1 MRVEI
6 DQISKSY
13 RTPDG
18 DPLPVVDGLSAT
30 IEEGEFVCIIGPSG
44 CGKSTLLGMLGGL
57 HAPDSGA
64 VRFSGQRTAQ
74 GEMTSIVWQDYA
86 LVPWR
91 SIVDNVAIALEMRG
105 VPKRERRAVA
115 LEHLA
120 TMGIEA
126 FAQSRPQ
133 QLSGGMRQRA
143 GIARALASDP
153 EVLLMDEPF
162 AAVDAQ
168 TRTLL
173 QEELLNV
180 WEKHQKTVLFITHGI
195 EEALLL
201 ADRVLVL
208 SGRPTKVV
216 EDLRVP
222 FPRPRGTATTEDPR
236 FAELKTHLWERLR
249 DATLAAEWAEAKEV
263 SA

>member
-6 DQISKSY
+6 DGISKSY
-13 RTPDG
+13 VDSAG
-18 DPLPVVDGLSAT
+18 APLHVVGGLTAS
-30 IEEGEFVCIIGPSG
+30 IEQGEFVCIIGPSG

-57 HAPDSGA
+57 LPPDAGTI
-64 VRFSGQRTAQ
+64 RFSGDRTAT

-86 LVPWR
+86 LIPWR
-91 SIVDNVAIALEMRG
+91 SIIDNVAFGLEVRG
-105 VPKRERRAVA
+105 VGKQERKAIA
-115 LEHLA
+115 QGYLE
-120 TMGIEA
+120 TMGIGA
-126 FAQSRPQ
+126 FANAQPK

-173 QEELLNV
+173 QEELLTV
-180 WEKHQKTVLFITHGI
+180 WENHRKTVIFITHGI

-216 EDLRVP
+216 EDLKVP
-222 FPRPRGTATTEDPR
+222 FARPRTADIAQTPE
-236 FAELKTHLWERLR
+236 FGELKQHLWERLR
-249 DATLAAEWAEAKEV
+249 DATRAAEWAEVEGAN
-263 SA
+263 S

>member
-6 DQISKSY
+6 DRISKSY
-13 RTPDG
+13 RTPEG
-18 DPLPVVDGLSAT
+18 EPLHVVADLTAT

-57 HAPDSGA
+57 HPPDAGA
-64 VRFSGQRTAQ
+64 VRFSGERSAS

-91 SIVDNVAIALEMRG
+91 SIVDNVAIALELRG
-105 VPKRERRAVA
+105 VPKKERRDVA
-115 LEHLA
+115 MQHLS

-126 FAQSRPQ
+126 FANSRPQ

-173 QEELLNV
+173 QEELLSV
-180 WEKHQKTVLFITHGI
+180 WEKHRKTVLFITHGI

-208 SGRPTKVV
+208 SGRPTHVV
-216 EDLRVP
+216 EDLTVP
-222 FPRPRGTATTEDPR
+222 FPRPRTVEVTKDPR
-236 FAELKTHLWERLR
+236 FAELKNHLWERLR
-249 DATLAAEWAEAKEV
+249 DATRAAEWAEAEEV
-263 SA
+263 RA